1 MTRTSSLATS
11 VEEITPHPKKQHL
24 ADKGKEKVDSHSS
37 SSVWDN
43 TGLVLTK
50 AQDAFTAED
59 LKLFSGMPSNKLVGR
74 HIHKLVQVMYLCI
87 FTFSFLFFCI
97 VLKVGSF
104 FQVLGESIHNTL
116 EYLSHEAKVVSVGSR
131 VKALEVENSKLK
143 KHLISAIDKA
153 NTIKEKVKVLGD
165 DLRAKR

>member
-1 MTRTSSLATS
+1 M
-11 VEEITPHPKKQHL
+11 
-24 ADKGKEKVDSHSS
+24 
-37 SSVWDN
+37 
-43 TGLVLTK
+43 
-50 AQDAFTAED
+50 D
-59 LKLFSGMPSNKLVGR
+59 LLFR
-74 HIHKLVQVMYLCI
+74 Y
-87 FTFSFLFFCI
+87 
-97 VLKVGSF
+97 
-104 FQVLGESIHNTL
+104 L